1 MTVVLAL
8 LGSVIFGASDFI
20 AGVASRRIS
29 PLRVG
34 AVAQS
39 TALVLA
45 VPIALVAG
53 WEHVSR
59 ADVGWSLASGVAVA
73 VGLGL
78 FYTGMARGMI
88 SLVVPVTAVV
98 AAAIPVVYA
107 FVTGERPGAIA
118 LAGIVLALLAIAVVS
133 AMPGI
138 DPAASVT
145 ADILGLSLAAG
156 GCFGTFVVLIDHVSD
171 DAGLWPIVFSRTT
184 SALGL
189 VALALVFTGRR
200 PDGIERALPACL
212 AVGTLEAAGIV
223 ALLLALQRGPLA
235 VASVLLALYPVG
247 SVLLAMVF
255 LRERLTRHQLAGVV
269 LAFCSVILI
278 SVQT

>member
-8 LGSVIFGASDFI
+8 LGSVIFGGSDFI

-34 AVAQS
+34 AIAQL

-45 VPIALVAG
+45 VPIALVAD
-53 WEHVSR
+53 WDRVTWSDVS
-59 ADVGWSLASGVAVA
+59 WSLASGVMVA
-73 VGLGL
+73 AGLGL

-98 AAAIPVVYA
+98 AAGIPVAYA
-107 FVTGERPGAIA
+107 FASGERLGTVTIV
-118 LAGIVLALLAIAVVS
+118 GIVLALLAIAVVS

-138 DPAASVT
+138 DQEASVSPQ
-145 ADILGLSLAAG
+145 ILGLSLAAG
-156 GCFGTFVVLIDHVSD
+156 GCFGAFLVLVDQTSD
-171 DAGLWPIVFSRTT
+171 DAGLWPIVFSRCT

-189 VALALVFTGRR
+189 VLLALAFTGRAR
-200 PDGIERALPACL
+200 DGIGKAVPACL
-212 AVGTLEAAGIV
+212 AVGALEAVGIV

-235 VASVLLALYPVG
+235 VASTLLALYPVG
-247 SVLLAMVF
+247 SVLLAMTF
-255 LRERLTRHQLAGVV
+255 LRERLTRHQLAGVA